1 MDALKKRLVVIY
13 GNSLFLDGVEA
24 SLNRRAG
31 FTLRK
36 VDSTQ
41 PEALQTLMG
50 LAPDVVIFDNRPEQ
64 GVGELRALLQA
75 RHSPLLI
82 GLDLRSNQ
90 ATILTSWRQQVRR
103 ADDLVNLILCPVQPS
118 PCLLKGRTG

>member
-1 MDALKKRLVVIY
+1 MKKRTVVIY

-24 SLNRRAG
+24 SLSRCAG

-41 PEALQTLMG
+41 PDALETLMR
-50 LAPDVVIFDNRPEQ
+50 LAPEVVIFDRQQEQ
-64 GVGELRALLQA
+64 DMGELRVLFQVCKP
-75 RHSPLLI
+75 PLLI

-90 ATILTSWRQQVRR
+90 ATVLTGWQQQVRR
-103 ADDLVNLILCPVQPS
+103 ASDLVSLILCPD
-118 PCLLKGRTG
+118 